1 MQAPP
6 TTSSGA
12 PAKEP
17 GQRPC
22 PGCGAANGA
31 VAAFC
36 WQCYR
41 PFGLASEPEAAAIYR
56 QAGLRSTLPEPAVVT
71 APPGPSGRRVG
82 APGAVLV
89 VLAAAAAGWF
99 LFLRGGPEAELPEAF
114 GGLTRVEG
122 AQADLARDEFLA
134 EAEREGGRGDV
145 GLYGTAGVPSAALVW
160 VIDETVSNTDEA
172 FAAFAE
178 GANSAVAGSI
188 DPTRRSNEVVGGV
201 QYVCAST
208 GTTPSAAICIWVQD
222 DVFWIL
228 ADLTGTGRMAD
239 TQVLAV
245 AAHDAVAAAA

>member
-6 TTSSGA
+6 TTPSGA

-17 GQRPC
+17 AQRSC

-41 PFGLASEPEAAAIYR
+41 PFGMAAQPQSGPIYR
-56 QAGLRSTLPEPAVVT
+56 QGGPRATMPEPAVVT
-71 APPGPSGRRVG
+71 APAGPSGRRVG
-82 APGAVLV
+82 APAAVLV
-89 VLAAAAAGWF
+89 VLVAAAAGWF
-99 LFLRGGPEAELPEAF
+99 LFLRGGTDIELPEAF

-122 AQADLARDEFLA
+122 VQADLAREEFLA
-134 EAEREGGRGDV
+134 EAEREGGQGDV

-160 VIDETVSNTDEA
+160 VMDDTVSNTDEA
-172 FAAFAE
+172 FEAFAS

-188 DPTRRSNEVVGGV
+188 DTLRRSSEVVDGV
-201 QYVCAST
+201 QYVCVAA

-222 DVFWIL
+222 EAFWIL
-228 ADLTGTGRMAD
+228 ADLSGTGRIAD
-239 TQVLAV
+239 TQALAV
-245 AAHDAVAAAA
+245 AAHDAIAAA

>member
-17 GQRPC
+17 VQRPC

-41 PFGLASEPEAAAIYR
+41 PFGLAAQPQAAPIYP
-56 QAGLRSTLPEPAVVT
+56 QAGLRSTMPEPSVVT

-82 APGAVLV
+82 APAAVLIL
-89 VLAAAAAGWF
+89 LAAAAAGWF
-99 LFLRGGPEAELPEAF
+99 LFLRGGPGAELPEAF

-122 AQADLARDEFLA
+122 AQADLAREEFLA
-134 EAEREGGRGDV
+134 EADQQGGRGDV

-160 VIDETVSNTDEA
+160 VVDETVSNTDEA
-172 FAAFAE
+172 FEAFAA
-178 GANSAVAGSI
+178 GANSAVAGAV
-188 DPTRRSNEVVGGV
+188 DPTRRSSEVVDGV

-208 GTTPSAAICIWVQD
+208 GTTPSAAVCIWVQD

-228 ADLTGTGRMAD
+228 ADLTGTGRIAG
-239 TQVLAV
+239 TQTLAV
-245 AAHDAVAAAA
+245 AAHDAVAAA

>member
-17 GQRPC
+17 VQRPC

-41 PFGLASEPEAAAIYR
+41 PFGLAAQPQAAPIYP
-56 QAGLRSTLPEPAVVT
+56 QAGLRSTLPEPSVVT

-82 APGAVLV
+82 APAAVLIL
-89 VLAAAAAGWF
+89 LAAAAAGWF
-99 LFLRGGPEAELPEAF
+99 LFLRGGPGAELPEAF

-122 AQADLARDEFLA
+122 AQADLAREEFLA
-134 EAEREGGRGDV
+134 EADQQGGRGDV

-160 VIDETVSNTDEA
+160 VVDETVSNTDEA
-172 FAAFAE
+172 FEAFAA
-178 GANSAVAGSI
+178 GANSTVAGSI
-188 DPTRRSNEVVGGV
+188 DPTRRSSEVVDGV
-201 QYVCAST
+201 QYVCASA
-208 GTTPSAAICIWVQD
+208 GTTPSATICIWVQD
-222 DVFWIL
+222 EVFWVL
-228 ADLTGTGRMAD
+228 ADVTGTGRIAD
-239 TQVLAV
+239 TQALAI
-245 AAHDAVAAAA
+245 AAHDAVAA